1 MWPTYDEQIHKPGFL
16 SNTALYLSDVLCTS
30 YHTVKITKVHKG
42 ETVAIW
48 GMGPIG
54 VMVAFFAFR
63 EGAKR
68 VIGIDN
74 NVSRLRYARLSHS
87 HVVTVQWRLGWAKSK
102 VRGLETLDYTKL
114 SKGQSVVSKLHE
126 LVPGGVD
133 VCLDCAAGEY
143 AKSWLHYLEMAVY
156 LETDTSET
164 VNEMITSTRA
174 WGRCGLTGV
183 YTGFTNHLNIGS
195 LMQRGVA
202 LIGCGQ
208 APCHRCKC
216 ETFPFE
222 TRGCS
227 CELGIIDW
235 HELLE
240 MIARGELDP
249 SIMVTHRFSLSDA
262 DKVYP
267 LFDKRD
273 EKDGIQKVFL
283 ETRFSAPAAAGTP
296 ELFVL

>member
-1 MWPTYDEQIHKPGFL
+1 MSQMRKVGMAQPKDAGQIDQPEFL
-16 SNTALYLSDVLCTS
+16 SNTALYLSDLLCTS

-54 VMVAFFAFR
+54 VMVAFFAFKG
-63 EGAKR
+63 GAKR

-74 NVSRLRYARLSHS
+74 NVSRFRYACLSHS
-87 HVVTVQWRLGWAKSK
+87 HVLPCQWRLEWAKLK
-102 VRGLETLDYTKL
+102 IAGLETLDYTKL
-114 SKGQSVVSKLHE
+114 SKGQSVISKLHE
-126 LVPGGVD
+126 LAPGGVD

-164 VNEMITSTRA
+164 VNEMIASTRA

-216 ETFPFE
+216 LTCPF
-222 TRGCS
+222 S
-227 CELGIIDW
+227 PW
-235 HELLE
+235 
-240 MIARGELDP
+240 
-249 SIMVTHRFSLSDA
+249 
-262 DKVYP
+262 
-267 LFDKRD
+267 
-273 EKDGIQKVFL
+273 
-283 ETRFSAPAAAGTP
+283 
-296 ELFVL
+296 VLM